1 MTQPTTARG
10 VGRAARRRSANRPQG
25 APTKAAPAATRTAR
39 GARGVSASEAQVQP
53 KASDSLPDVDELAA
67 YGADIDDLL
76 ASGMDDFIPV
86 PDVGDA
92 PAQNA
97 EAEVEAEE
105 EQPQAEN
112 VQARVAA
119 DEAAVASAD
128 NDRDTQRSVRENRE
142 RVAQTQQSESE
153 STDSQQNEDT
163 NTEKS
168 EESDGAKAKG
178 DENFNPMH
186 GTRWKNHFAE
196 TMSKKDKKALQ
207 RLSEDIENQRK
218 KYEKDQKDP
227 QNNIFAAA
235 GDNAARL
242 KRIHAQHRS
251 YKYAMVRSVVRP
263 LEQNVD
269 FNAVANVATTATVM
283 LLMSPQFRDG
293 VSNSIRNRANDFTKA
308 MRGSMSLAGKSK
320 NFFSSVAQRARGVKE
335 WHRKVSCFDKKLE
348 ASKTL
353 TDRVPMDVMDAA
365 DTVLG
370 VQDQAYTA
378 MRAGVG
384 DPKKISA
391 DAKGLIKD
399 LYSEFE
405 SDGTDTRQVNR
416 MVYTKIA
423 ERCKQDPAYAS
434 TFNQMA
440 FGAVRSSGE
449 KSASF
454 KEISSG
460 KFVDL
465 NKYTFDV
472 REPAELRDHARN
484 IGSTFA
490 SDMLRASTTSGDA
503 YETYVGYFAALE
515 DPAVLVGGDKYAES
529 GPHDVRHDAQR
540 RARGFYQSL
549 IDDGY
554 SQESATQ
561 AMSAGYRSALEHL
574 QEKFPQVMA
583 EVYEKGVDEVQQDV
597 TKFNEKL
604 NTQWPHSFP
613 ASKDIQALRQHVKTR
628 GETVRSVQQHNAQ
641 QKAQRQQVQREGGEQ
656 TAEAQGSHV
665 VARSQR
671 AGATRSLGDTMR
683 SSGATANE
691 ARRVRNSILTQGEA
705 MVDKADE
712 RSVSAENKD
721 RVREV
726 AETQRDVTTQPRGER
741 SIKDAEKTKSVR
753 EQVQVPPVTQTPAQ
767 RNQAESYNSDYS
779 RSANTGN
786 LDGLEIEVDYNDT
799 TTHEEEPRGTHG
811 KKQSASA
818 ARNRSMQR
826 IRSQREMITQEE
838 RGEENKGDEVEIEM

>member
-10 VGRAARRRSANRPQG
+10 VGRATRRRSANRPQG
-25 APTKAAPAATRTAR
+25 APTKAAPVATRTAR
-39 GARGVSASEAQVQP
+39 GARGVSASEAQTQP
-53 KASDSLPDVDELAA
+53 KASDSLPDVDELVA

-86 PDVGDA
+86 PDTDESASGA
-92 PAQNA
+92 
-97 EAEVEAEE
+97 EAEE
-105 EQPQAEN
+105 EEERPQAED

-119 DEAAVASAD
+119 DEAAAASASG
-128 NDRDTQRSVRENRE
+128 NHESQRRE
-142 RVAQTQQSESE
+142 REQVAQTQQSESE
-153 STDSQQNEDT
+153 SADTEQNEKAGT
-163 NTEKS
+163 
-168 EESDGAKAKG
+168 EESDGAGTAEDDK
-178 DENFNPMH
+178 DFNPMH
-186 GTRWKNHFAE
+186 GTRWKRHFAE

-218 KYEKDQKDP
+218 KYAKDQKDP
-227 QNNIFAAA
+227 KNNIFAAD

-293 VSNSIRNRANDFTKA
+293 VNNSIRGRANDFTKA

-335 WHRKVSCFDKKLE
+335 WHHKVNCFDKKLE

-484 IGSTFA
+484 IGTTFA
-490 SDMLRASTTSGDA
+490 SDMVRASATSGDV
-503 YETYVGYFAALE
+503 YDTYIGYFAALE

-529 GPHDVRHDAQR
+529 GPHDTRHDAQR

-554 SQESATQ
+554 SQENATE
-561 AMSAGYRSALEHL
+561 AMAAGYRSALDHL
-574 QEKFPQVMA
+574 QKEFPQVIA

-604 NTQWPHSFP
+604 NNEWSHSFP

-628 GETVRSVQQHNAQ
+628 NETVRSVQQHNTQQ
-641 QKAQRQQVQREGGEQ
+641 QKAQRQVQREGAERS
-656 TAEAQGSHV
+656 AEAQSSHV

-741 SIKDAEKTKSVR
+741 SIKDAEQAKSVR

-779 RSANTGN
+779 RSANAGN

-818 ARNRSMQR
+818 ARNRTMQR
-826 IRSQREMITQEE
+826 IRSQREMIAQEE
-838 RGEENKGDEVEIEM
+838 SKEENKGDEVEIEM

>member
-39 GARGVSASEAQVQP
+39 GARGVNASEAQVQP

-86 PDVGDA
+86 PDAGDES
-92 PAQNA
+92 AQSA
-97 EAEVEAEE
+97 EAEA
-105 EQPQAEN
+105 EQPQASDVE
-112 VQARVAA
+112 ARVAA
-119 DEAAVASAD
+119 DEAAVASAGGS
-128 NDRDTQRSVRENRE
+128 RGEQREQRRE
-142 RVAQTQQSESE
+142 REQVAQAEQAEAESAE
-153 STDSQQNEDT
+153 KPQNET
-163 NTEKS
+163 
-168 EESDGAKAKG
+168 AKAQESG
-178 DENFNPMH
+178 DTEQDEDDADFNPMH
-186 GTRWKNHFAE
+186 GTRWKRHFAE

-218 KYEKDQKDP
+218 KYAKDQKDP
-227 QNNIFAAA
+227 KNNIFAAD

-293 VSNSIRNRANDFTKA
+293 VNNSIRGRANDFTKA

-335 WHRKVSCFDKKLE
+335 WHHKVNCFDKKLE
-348 ASKTL
+348 ASQTL

-370 VQDQAYTA
+370 VQEQAYTA

-472 REPAELRDHARN
+472 REPAELRDHARS
-484 IGSTFA
+484 IGTTFA
-490 SDMLRASTTSGDA
+490 SDMLRASATSGDV
-503 YETYVGYFAALE
+503 YETYIGYFAALE

-529 GPHDVRHDAQR
+529 GPHDIRHDAQR

-554 SQESATQ
+554 SQESAIQ
-561 AMSAGYRSALEHL
+561 AMSAGYRTALEHL
-574 QEKFPQVMA
+574 QEKYPQVMA

-604 NTQWPHSFP
+604 NNEWPHSFP

-628 GETVRSVQQHNAQ
+628 NETVRSVQQHNAQ
-641 QKAQRQQVQREGGEQ
+641 QKVQRQVQREGGEQ
-656 TAEAQGSHV
+656 AAEAQGSHV

-671 AGATRSLGDTMR
+671 TGATRSLGDTMR
-683 SSGATANE
+683 NSGATAQE
-691 ARRVRNSILTQGEA
+691 AHRVRNSILTQGEA

-726 AETQRDVTTQPRGER
+726 AETQRDMTTQPRGER
-741 SIKDAEKTKSVR
+741 SIKDAEKAKSVR

-779 RSANTGN
+779 RSANAGN

-818 ARNRSMQR
+818 ARNRTMQR
-826 IRSQREMITQEE
+826 IRSQREMIAQEE
-838 RGEENKGDEVEIEM
+838 RGEENKGDEIEIEM

>member
-39 GARGVSASEAQVQP
+39 GARGVNASEAQAQP

-86 PDVGDA
+86 PDAGDES
-92 PAQNA
+92 AQSA
-97 EAEVEAEE
+97 EAEA
-105 EQPQAEN
+105 EQPQASDVE
-112 VQARVAA
+112 ARVAA
-119 DEAAVASAD
+119 DEAAVASAGGS
-128 NDRDTQRSVRENRE
+128 RGEQREQRRE
-142 RVAQTQQSESE
+142 REQVAQAEQAEAEAESAE
-153 STDSQQNEDT
+153 KPQNET
-163 NTEKS
+163 
-168 EESDGAKAKG
+168 AKAQESG
-178 DENFNPMH
+178 DTEQDEDDADFNPMH
-186 GTRWKNHFAE
+186 GTRWKRHFAE

-207 RLSEDIENQRK
+207 RLSEDIENQRE
-218 KYEKDQKDP
+218 KYAKDQKDP
-227 QNNIFAAA
+227 QNNIFAAD

-293 VSNSIRNRANDFTKA
+293 VNNSIRGRANDFTKA

-335 WHRKVSCFDKKLE
+335 WHHKVNCFDKKLE
-348 ASKTL
+348 ASQTL

-370 VQDQAYTA
+370 VQEQAYTA

-454 KEISSG
+454 KEVSSG

-472 REPAELRDHARN
+472 REPAELRDHARG
-484 IGSTFA
+484 IGTTFA
-490 SDMLRASTTSGDA
+490 SDMLRASATSGDV
-503 YETYVGYFAALE
+503 YDTYIGYFAALE

-529 GPHDVRHDAQR
+529 GPHDTRHDAQR

-554 SQESATQ
+554 SQESATE
-561 AMSAGYRSALEHL
+561 AMAAGYRSALDHL
-574 QEKFPQVMA
+574 QKEFPQVIA

-604 NTQWPHSFP
+604 NNEWPHSFP
-613 ASKDIQALRQHVKTR
+613 ASKDIQALRQHVKIR
-628 GETVRSVQQHNAQ
+628 NETVRSVQQHNVQ
-641 QKAQRQQVQREGGEQ
+641 QKAQQQQVQREGGEQ
-656 TAEAQGSHV
+656 AAEAQSSQV

-683 SSGATANE
+683 SGSATAE
-691 ARRVRNSILTQGEA
+691 QARRVRNSILTQGEA

-712 RSVSAENKD
+712 RSVNAENKD

-726 AETQRDVTTQPRGER
+726 AETQRDMTTQPRGER
-741 SIKDAEKTKSVR
+741 SIKDAEKAKSVR

-779 RSANTGN
+779 RSANAGN

-826 IRSQREMITQEE
+826 IRSQREMIVQEE

>member
-10 VGRAARRRSANRPQG
+10 VGRATRRRSANRPQG
-25 APTKAAPAATRTAR
+25 APTKAAPVATRTAR
-39 GARGVSASEAQVQP
+39 GARGVSASEAQTQP
-53 KASDSLPDVDELAA
+53 KASDSLSDVDELAA

-86 PDVGDA
+86 LDTDESASG
-92 PAQNA
+92 A
-97 EAEVEAEE
+97 EAEEG
-105 EQPQAEN
+105 EQPQAED

-119 DEAAVASAD
+119 DEAAAASA
-128 NDRDTQRSVRENRE
+128 SGNRE
-142 RVAQTQQSESE
+142 SQRREREQVAQTQQSESE
-153 STDSQQNEDT
+153 SADTEQN
-163 NTEKS
+163 KKAGA
-168 EESDGAKAKG
+168 EESDGAGTAEDDK
-178 DENFNPMH
+178 DFNPMH
-186 GTRWKNHFAE
+186 GTRWKRHFAE

-218 KYEKDQKDP
+218 KYAKDQKDP
-227 QNNIFAAA
+227 KNNIFAAD

-293 VSNSIRNRANDFTKA
+293 VNNSIRGRANDFTKA

-335 WHRKVSCFDKKLE
+335 WHHKVNCFDKKLE

-454 KEISSG
+454 KEVSSG

-484 IGSTFA
+484 IGTTFA
-490 SDMLRASTTSGDA
+490 SDMVRASATSGDV
-503 YETYVGYFAALE
+503 YDTYIGYFAALE

-529 GPHDVRHDAQR
+529 GPHDTRHDAQR

-554 SQESATQ
+554 SQENATE
-561 AMSAGYRSALEHL
+561 AMAAGYRSALDHL
-574 QEKFPQVMA
+574 QKEFPQVIA

-604 NTQWPHSFP
+604 NNEWSHSFP

-628 GETVRSVQQHNAQ
+628 NETVRSVQQHNAQ
-641 QKAQRQQVQREGGEQ
+641 HQKAQRQVQREGAEQ
-656 TAEAQGSHV
+656 SAEAQSSHV

-741 SIKDAEKTKSVR
+741 SIKDAEQAKSVR

-779 RSANTGN
+779 RSANAGN

-818 ARNRSMQR
+818 ARNRTMQR
-826 IRSQREMITQEE
+826 IRSQREMIAQ
-838 RGEENKGDEVEIEM
+838 EENKGDEVEIEM

>member
-10 VGRAARRRSANRPQG
+10 VGRATRRRSANRPQG

-53 KASDSLPDVDELAA
+53 QPSDSLPDVDELAA

-86 PDVGDA
+86 PDAGDES
-92 PAQNA
+92 AQSA
-97 EAEVEAEE
+97 EAEIEE

-112 VQARVAA
+112 VEARVAA
-119 DEAAVASAD
+119 DEAAAASVGD
-128 NDRDTQRSVRENRE
+128 NRDSQREQRRE
-142 RVAQTQQSESE
+142 REQVAQAEQAEAESAE
-153 STDSQQNEDT
+153 KPQNEA
-163 NTEKS
+163 
-168 EESDGAKAKG
+168 AKAQESG
-178 DENFNPMH
+178 DTEQDEDDADFNPMH
-186 GTRWKNHFAE
+186 GTRWKRHFAE

-227 QNNIFAAA
+227 KNNIFAAD

-293 VSNSIRNRANDFTKA
+293 VSNSIRGRANDFTKA
-308 MRGSMSLAGKSK
+308 MRSSMSLAGKSK

-335 WHRKVSCFDKKLE
+335 WHHKVNCFDKKLE

-454 KEISSG
+454 KEVSSG

-472 REPAELRDHARN
+472 REPAELRDHARG
-484 IGSTFA
+484 IGTTFA
-490 SDMLRASTTSGDA
+490 SDMLRASATSGDV
-503 YETYVGYFAALE
+503 YETYIGYFAALE
-515 DPAVLVGGDKYAES
+515 DPAVLVGGDKYAKS
-529 GPHDVRHDAQR
+529 GPHDTRHDAQR

-554 SQESATQ
+554 SQESATE
-561 AMSAGYRSALEHL
+561 AMAAGYRSALDHL
-574 QEKFPQVMA
+574 QKEFPQVIA

-604 NTQWPHSFP
+604 NNEWPHSFP

-628 GETVRSVQQHNAQ
+628 NETVRSVQQHNAQ
-641 QKAQRQQVQREGGEQ
+641 QQAQQQPQREGGGE
-656 TAEAQGSHV
+656 TAEVQGSQV

-683 SSGATANE
+683 SGSATAE
-691 ARRVRNSILTQGEA
+691 QARRVRNSILTQGEA

-741 SIKDAEKTKSVR
+741 SIKDAEKAKSVR
-753 EQVQVPPVTQTPAQ
+753 EQVQVPSVTQTPAQ

-779 RSANTGN
+779 RSANAGN

-799 TTHEEEPRGTHG
+799 TTHEEEPRGAHG

-826 IRSQREMITQEE
+826 IRSQREMIAQEE
-838 RGEENKGDEVEIEM
+838 RGEENKGDEIEIEM

>member
-10 VGRAARRRSANRPQG
+10 VGRATRRRSANRPQG
-25 APTKAAPAATRTAR
+25 APKKAALAATRTAR
-39 GARGVSASEAQVQP
+39 GARGVSASEAQAQP
-53 KASDSLPDVDELAA
+53 KASDGLPDVDELAA
-67 YGADIDDLL
+67 YGGDIDDLL

-86 PDVGDA
+86 PDADESA
-92 PAQNA
+92 PS
-97 EAEVEAEE
+97 AEVEAEE
-105 EQPQAEN
+105 ERPQAED

-119 DEAAVASAD
+119 DEAAAASAGD
-128 NDRDTQRSVRENRE
+128 NRE
-142 RVAQTQQSESE
+142 SQRREREQVAQAQQSESE
-153 STDSQQNEDT
+153 SADTEQNDAAEAAEDD
-163 NTEKS
+163 K
-168 EESDGAKAKG
+168 D
-178 DENFNPMH
+178 FNPMH
-186 GTRWKNHFAE
+186 GTRWKRHFAE

-218 KYEKDQKDP
+218 KYAKDQKDP
-227 QNNIFAAA
+227 KNNIFAAD

-293 VSNSIRNRANDFTKA
+293 VNNSIRGRANDFTKA

-335 WHRKVSCFDKKLE
+335 WHHKVNCFDKKLE
-348 ASKTL
+348 ASQTL

-370 VQDQAYTA
+370 VQEQAYTA

-449 KSASF
+449 KLASF
-454 KEISSG
+454 KEVSSG

-472 REPAELRDHARN
+472 REPAELRDHARG
-484 IGSTFA
+484 IGTTFA
-490 SDMLRASTTSGDA
+490 SDMLRASATSGDV
-503 YETYVGYFAALE
+503 YDTYIGYFAALE

-529 GPHDVRHDAQR
+529 GPHDTRHDAQR

-554 SQESATQ
+554 SQESATE
-561 AMSAGYRSALEHL
+561 AMVAGYRSALDHL
-574 QEKFPQVMA
+574 QKEFPQVIA

-604 NTQWPHSFP
+604 NNEWSHSFP

-628 GETVRSVQQHNAQ
+628 NETVRSVQQHNAQ
-641 QKAQRQQVQREGGEQ
+641 QKAQRQVQREGGEQ
-656 TAEAQGSHV
+656 AAEAQGSHV

-683 SSGATANE
+683 SGSATAE
-691 ARRVRNSILTQGEA
+691 QTRHVRNSILTQGEA
-705 MVDKADE
+705 MVDKTDE
-712 RSVSAENKD
+712 RTVSAENKD

-741 SIKDAEKTKSVR
+741 SIKDAEKAKSVR

-779 RSANTGN
+779 RSANAGN

-826 IRSQREMITQEE
+826 IRSQREMIAQEE
-838 RGEENKGDEVEIEM
+838 HGEENKGDEIEIEM

>member
-25 APTKAAPAATRTAR
+25 APKKAVPAATRTAR
-39 GARGVSASEAQVQP
+39 GARGVSASEAQAHP
-53 KASDSLPDVDELAA
+53 RPSDSLPDVDELAA
-67 YGADIDDLL
+67 YGADIDDLM

-86 PDVGDA
+86 PDAADES
-92 PAQNA
+92 AQSA
-97 EAEVEAEE
+97 EAEAEE
-105 EQPQAEN
+105 EQPQAED
-112 VQARVAA
+112 VEARVAA
-119 DEAAVASAD
+119 DEAAAASAGD
-128 NDRDTQRSVRENRE
+128 NRESQRSVRENHE
-142 RVAQTQQSESE
+142 RVAQTQASESE
-153 STDSQQNEDT
+153 STDSRQDGEAT
-163 NTEKS
+163 TEKS
-168 EESDGAKAKG
+168 EESDGAEAEDDK
-178 DENFNPMH
+178 NFNPMH

-196 TMSKKDKKALQ
+196 TMGKKDKKALQ
-207 RLSEDIENQRK
+207 KLSEDIENQRE
-218 KYEKDQKDP
+218 KYAKDQKDP

-293 VSNSIRNRANDFTKA
+293 VNNSIRGRANDFTKA

-335 WHRKVSCFDKKLE
+335 WHHKVNCFDKKLE

-454 KEISSG
+454 KEVSSG

-490 SDMLRASTTSGDA
+490 SDMLRASVTSGDV
-503 YETYVGYFAALE
+503 YETYVGYFTALE
-515 DPAVLVGGDKYAES
+515 DPAVLVSGDKYVES
-529 GPHDVRHDAQR
+529 GPHDIRHDAQR

-574 QEKFPQVMA
+574 QEKSPQVMA

-628 GETVRSVQQHNAQ
+628 NEAVRSVQQHNAQ
-641 QKAQRQQVQREGGEQ
+641 QKAQQQQVQRGGVEQ
-656 TAEAQGSHV
+656 TAETQSPTV

-683 SSGATANE
+683 SDSATAE
-691 ARRVRNSILTQGEA
+691 QAHRVRNSILTQGEA

-726 AETQRDVTTQPRGER
+726 AETQRDMTTQPRGER
-741 SIKDAEKTKSVR
+741 SIKDAEKAKSVR

-779 RSANTGN
+779 RSANAGN

-818 ARNRSMQR
+818 ARNRTMQR
-826 IRSQREMITQEE
+826 IRSQREMIAQEE

>member
-25 APTKAAPAATRTAR
+25 APKKAAPAATRTAR
-39 GARGVSASEAQVQP
+39 GARGVSASEAQAQP
-53 KASDSLPDVDELAA
+53 RPSDSLPDVDELAA
-67 YGADIDDLL
+67 YGADIDDLM

-86 PDVGDA
+86 PDAGDES
-92 PAQNA
+92 AQSA
-97 EAEVEAEE
+97 EAEA
-105 EQPQAEN
+105 EQPQASDVE
-112 VQARVAA
+112 ARVAA
-119 DEAAVASAD
+119 DEAAVASAGGS
-128 NDRDTQRSVRENRE
+128 RGEQREQRRE
-142 RVAQTQQSESE
+142 REQVAQAEQAEAESAE
-153 STDSQQNEDT
+153 KSQNET
-163 NTEKS
+163 
-168 EESDGAKAKG
+168 AKAQESG
-178 DENFNPMH
+178 DTEQDEDDADFNPMH
-186 GTRWKNHFAE
+186 GTRWKRHFAE

-218 KYEKDQKDP
+218 KYVKDQKDP
-227 QNNIFAAA
+227 KNNIFAAA

-293 VSNSIRNRANDFTKA
+293 VNNSIRGRANDFTKA

-335 WHRKVSCFDKKLE
+335 WHHKVNCFDKKLE

-454 KEISSG
+454 KEVSSG

-472 REPAELRDHARN
+472 REPAELRDHARG
-484 IGSTFA
+484 IGTTFA
-490 SDMLRASTTSGDA
+490 SDMVRASTTSGDV
-503 YETYVGYFAALE
+503 YDTYIGYFAALE

-529 GPHDVRHDAQR
+529 GPHDTRHDAQR

-554 SQESATQ
+554 SQESATE
-561 AMSAGYRSALEHL
+561 AMAAGYRSALDHL
-574 QEKFPQVMA
+574 QKEFPQVIA

-604 NTQWPHSFP
+604 NNEWSHSFP

-628 GETVRSVQQHNAQ
+628 NETVRSVQQHNAQ
-641 QKAQRQQVQREGGEQ
+641 QQAQQQSQREGAEQ
-656 TAEAQGSHV
+656 TTEAQGSHV

-671 AGATRSLGDTMR
+671 AGVTRSLGDTMR
-683 SSGATANE
+683 SSGATADE

-712 RSVSAENKD
+712 RSMSAENKD

-726 AETQRDVTTQPRGER
+726 AETQRDMTTQPRGER
-741 SIKDAEKTKSVR
+741 SIKDAEKAKSVR

-779 RSANTGN
+779 RSANAGN

-826 IRSQREMITQEE
+826 IRSQREMIAQEE

>member
-39 GARGVSASEAQVQP
+39 GARGVNASEAQAQP

-86 PDVGDA
+86 PDAGDES
-92 PAQNA
+92 AQSA
-97 EAEVEAEE
+97 EAEA
-105 EQPQAEN
+105 EQPQASDVE
-112 VQARVAA
+112 ARVAA
-119 DEAAVASAD
+119 DEAAVASAGGS
-128 NDRDTQRSVRENRE
+128 RGEQREQRRE
-142 RVAQTQQSESE
+142 REQVAQAEQAEAESAE
-153 STDSQQNEDT
+153 KPQNEI
-163 NTEKS
+163 
-168 EESDGAKAKG
+168 AKAQESG
-178 DENFNPMH
+178 DTEQDEDDADFNPMH
-186 GTRWKNHFAE
+186 GTRWKRHFAE

-207 RLSEDIENQRK
+207 RLSEDIENQRE
-218 KYEKDQKDP
+218 KYAKDQKDP

-293 VSNSIRNRANDFTKA
+293 VNNSIRNRANDFTKA

-335 WHRKVSCFDKKLE
+335 WHHKVNCFDKKLE

-454 KEISSG
+454 KEVSSG

-490 SDMLRASTTSGDA
+490 SDMLRASVTSGDV

-574 QEKFPQVMA
+574 QEKSPQVMA

-628 GETVRSVQQHNAQ
+628 NETVRSVQQHNAQ
-641 QKAQRQQVQREGGEQ
+641 QKAQQQQVQQRGGVEQ
-656 TAEAQGSHV
+656 AAETQSPTV

-712 RSVSAENKD
+712 RSISAENKD

-741 SIKDAEKTKSVR
+741 SIKDAEQAKSVR

-818 ARNRSMQR
+818 ARNRTMQR
-826 IRSQREMITQEE
+826 IRSQREMIAQEE

>member
-39 GARGVSASEAQVQP
+39 GARGVNASEAQAQLRP
-53 KASDSLPDVDELAA
+53 SDSLPDVDELAA

-86 PDVGDA
+86 PDAGDES
-92 PAQNA
+92 AQSA
-97 EAEVEAEE
+97 EAEAEA
-105 EQPQAEN
+105 EQPQASDVE
-112 VQARVAA
+112 ARVAA
-119 DEAAVASAD
+119 DEAVVASAGGS
-128 NDRDTQRSVRENRE
+128 RGEQREQRRE
-142 RVAQTQQSESE
+142 REQVAQAEQAEAESAE
-153 STDSQQNEDT
+153 KPQNETVKAQESGDT
-163 NTEKS
+163 EQ
-168 EESDGAKAKG
+168 
-178 DENFNPMH
+178 DEDDADFNPMH
-186 GTRWKNHFAE
+186 GTRWKRHFAE

-207 RLSEDIENQRK
+207 RLSEDIENQRE
-218 KYEKDQKDP
+218 KYVKDQKDP

-293 VSNSIRNRANDFTKA
+293 VNNSIRGRANDFTKA

-320 NFFSSVAQRARGVKE
+320 NFFSSVTQRARGVKE
-335 WHRKVSCFDKKLE
+335 WHHKVNCFDKKLE
-348 ASKTL
+348 ASQTL

-370 VQDQAYTA
+370 VQEQAYTA

-405 SDGTDTRQVNR
+405 SDGTDTRQVNS

-472 REPAELRDHARN
+472 REPAELRDHARS
-484 IGSTFA
+484 IGTTFA
-490 SDMLRASTTSGDA
+490 SDMVRASVTSGDA
-503 YETYVGYFAALE
+503 YETYIGYFAALE

-529 GPHDVRHDAQR
+529 GPHDTRHDAQR

-554 SQESATQ
+554 SQESATE
-561 AMSAGYRSALEHL
+561 AMAAGYRSALDHL
-574 QEKFPQVMA
+574 QKEFPQVIA

-604 NTQWPHSFP
+604 NNEWPHSFP

-628 GETVRSVQQHNAQ
+628 NETVRSVQQHNTQQQAQ
-641 QKAQRQQVQREGGEQ
+641 QQQMQREGGEQ
-656 TAEAQGSHV
+656 TAEAQSSQV

-671 AGATRSLGDTMR
+671 AGATRSLNDTMR
-683 SSGATANE
+683 SGSATADE

-721 RVREV
+721 RVHEV
-726 AETQRDVTTQPRGER
+726 ADTQRDVTTQSRGER
-741 SIKDAEKTKSVR
+741 SIKDAEQAKSVR

-779 RSANTGN
+779 RSANAGN

-826 IRSQREMITQEE
+826 IRSQREMIAQEE
-838 RGEENKGDEVEIEM
+838 SKEENKGDEIEIEM

>member
-10 VGRAARRRSANRPQG
+10 VGRATRRRSANRPQG
-25 APTKAAPAATRTAR
+25 APTKAAPTATRTAR
-39 GARGVSASEAQVQP
+39 GARGVNASEAQAQS

-86 PDVGDA
+86 PDAGDES
-92 PAQNA
+92 AQSA
-97 EAEVEAEE
+97 EAEAEAEDVE
-105 EQPQAEN
+105 
-112 VQARVAA
+112 ARVAA
-119 DEAAVASAD
+119 DEAAAASVGD
-128 NDRDTQRSVRENRE
+128 NRDSQRAAQERRTQ
-142 RVAQTQQSESE
+142 VAQAEQ
-153 STDSQQNEDT
+153 DVD
-163 NTEKS
+163 TEKS
-168 EESDGAKAKG
+168 EESDGAKAKD

-227 QNNIFAAA
+227 KNNIFAAA

-293 VSNSIRNRANDFTKA
+293 VNSSIRGRANDFTKT
-308 MRGSMSLAGKSK
+308 MRSSMSLAGKSK

-335 WHRKVSCFDKKLE
+335 WHHKVNCFDKKLE

-370 VQDQAYTA
+370 VQEQAYTA

-472 REPAELRDHARN
+472 REPAELRDHARG
-484 IGSTFA
+484 IGTTFA
-490 SDMLRASTTSGDA
+490 SDMVRASVTSGDV
-503 YETYVGYFAALE
+503 YETYIGYFAALE

-529 GPHDVRHDAQR
+529 GPHDIRHDAQR

-574 QEKFPQVMA
+574 QEKYPQVIA

-604 NTQWPHSFP
+604 NNEWSHSFP
-613 ASKDIQALRQHVKTR
+613 ASEDIQALRQHVKTR
-628 GETVRSVQQHNAQ
+628 NETVRSVQQHNTQQQAQ
-641 QKAQRQQVQREGGEQ
+641 QQSQRPGAEQ
-656 TAEAQGSHV
+656 TVQAQSSNV

-683 SSGATANE
+683 SGSATAE
-691 ARRVRNSILTQGEA
+691 QARHVRNSILTQGEA
-705 MVDKADE
+705 MVDKTDE
-712 RSVSAENKD
+712 RTVSAENKD

-726 AETQRDVTTQPRGER
+726 AETQHDMTTQPRGER
-741 SIKDAEKTKSVR
+741 SIKDAEQAKSVR

-779 RSANTGN
+779 RSANAGN

-818 ARNRSMQR
+818 ARNRTMQR
-826 IRSQREMITQEE
+826 IRSQREMIAQEE
-838 RGEENKGDEVEIEM
+838 SKEENKGDEIEIEM

>member
-39 GARGVSASEAQVQP
+39 GARGMSASEAQTQP
-53 KASDSLPDVDELAA
+53 KASDSLPDVDELAE

-76 ASGMDDFIPV
+76 AAGMDDFIPV
-86 PDVGDA
+86 SDAGDA
-92 PAQNA
+92 PAQSA
-97 EAEVEAEE
+97 EAEAEE
-105 EQPQAEN
+105 EQPQASDVE
-112 VQARVAA
+112 ARVAA
-119 DEAAVASAD
+119 DEAAVASAG
-128 NDRDTQRSVRENRE
+128 NDRESQRVAQERREQ
-142 RVAQTQQSESE
+142 VAQTQPSESE
-153 STDSQQNEDT
+153 STDSQQGEKPD
-163 NTEKS
+163 TEKS
-168 EESDGAKAKG
+168 EESDGAKAKD

-186 GTRWKNHFAE
+186 GTRWKRHFAE

-227 QNNIFAAA
+227 KNNIFAAA

-293 VSNSIRNRANDFTKA
+293 VSNSIRGRANDFTKT

-335 WHRKVSCFDKKLE
+335 WHHKVNCFDKKLE

-405 SDGTDTRQVNR
+405 ADGTDTRQVNR

-472 REPAELRDHARN
+472 REPAELRDHARG
-484 IGSTFA
+484 IGTTFA
-490 SDMLRASTTSGDA
+490 SDMVRASVTSGDA
-503 YETYVGYFAALE
+503 YETYIGYFAALE
-515 DPAVLVGGDKYAES
+515 DPAVLIGGDKYAES
-529 GPHDVRHDAQR
+529 GPHDTRHDAQR

-554 SQESATQ
+554 SQESATE
-561 AMSAGYRSALEHL
+561 AMAAGYRSALDHL
-574 QEKFPQVMA
+574 QKEFPQVIA

-604 NTQWPHSFP
+604 NNEWPHSFP

-628 GETVRSVQQHNAQ
+628 NEIVRSVQQHNTQPQAQ
-641 QKAQRQQVQREGGEQ
+641 QQVQQREGGEQ
-656 TAEAQGSHV
+656 AAEAQSSHV

-671 AGATRSLGDTMR
+671 AGATRSLGDTM
-683 SSGATANE
+683 STGSATAE
-691 ARRVRNSILTQGEA
+691 QARRVRNSILTQGEA

-721 RVREV
+721 RVREI
-726 AETQRDVTTQPRGER
+726 ADTQRDVTTQSRGER
-741 SIKDAEKTKSVR
+741 SIKDAEQAKSVR

-779 RSANTGN
+779 RSANAGN

-826 IRSQREMITQEE
+826 IRSQREMIAQEE
-838 RGEENKGDEVEIEM
+838 SKEENKGDEIEIEM

>member
-39 GARGVSASEAQVQP
+39 GARGVSASEAQAQP

-67 YGADIDDLL
+67 YGADIDDLM
-76 ASGMDDFIPV
+76 AAGMDDFIPV
-86 PDVGDA
+86 PDAGDES
-92 PAQNA
+92 AQSA
-97 EAEVEAEE
+97 EAEEE

-112 VQARVAA
+112 VEARVAA
-119 DEAAVASAD
+119 DEAAVASAG
-128 NDRDTQRSVRENRE
+128 NNRE
-142 RVAQTQQSESE
+142 SQRAAQERRTQVAQTQPSESE
-153 STDSQQNEDT
+153 STGAPQDEETD
-163 NTEKS
+163 TEKS
-168 EESDGAKAKG
+168 EESDGAKAEDDK
-178 DENFNPMH
+178 NFNPMH

-218 KYEKDQKDP
+218 KYAKDQKDP

-293 VSNSIRNRANDFTKA
+293 VNNSIRGRANDFTKA

-335 WHRKVSCFDKKLE
+335 WHHKVNCFDKKLE

-384 DPKKISA
+384 DPKKISV

-472 REPAELRDHARN
+472 REPAELRDHARS
-484 IGSTFA
+484 IGTTFA
-490 SDMLRASTTSGDA
+490 SDMVRASVTSGDA
-503 YETYVGYFAALE
+503 YETYIGYFAALE

-529 GPHDVRHDAQR
+529 GPHDIRHDAQR

-554 SQESATQ
+554 SQESATE
-561 AMSAGYRSALEHL
+561 AMAAGYRTALDHL
-574 QEKFPQVMA
+574 QKEFPQVIA

-604 NTQWPHSFP
+604 NNEWPHSFP

-628 GETVRSVQQHNAQ
+628 NETVRSVQQHNAQ
-641 QKAQRQQVQREGGEQ
+641 QQAQQQSQRPGAEQ
-656 TAEAQGSHV
+656 TVQAQGSHV

-683 SSGATANE
+683 SGSATAE
-691 ARRVRNSILTQGEA
+691 QAHRVRNSILTQGEA

-726 AETQRDVTTQPRGER
+726 VETQRDVTTQPRGER
-741 SIKDAEKTKSVR
+741 SIKDAEKAKSVR

-779 RSANTGN
+779 RSANAGN

-799 TTHEEEPRGTHG
+799 TTHEEEPRGAHG

-826 IRSQREMITQEE
+826 IRSQREMIAQEE
-838 RGEENKGDEVEIEM
+838 RGEENKGDEIEIEM

>member
-39 GARGVSASEAQVQP
+39 GARGMSASEAQAQP

-86 PDVGDA
+86 PDAGDA
-92 PAQNA
+92 PAQSA
-97 EAEVEAEE
+97 ETEAEE
-105 EQPQAEN
+105 EQPQASDVE
-112 VQARVAA
+112 ARVAE
-119 DEAAVASAD
+119 DEAAVASAGGS
-128 NDRDTQRSVRENRE
+128 RGEQREQRRE
-142 RVAQTQQSESE
+142 REQVAQAEQDESE
-153 STDSQQNEDT
+153 STGAPQDGEAD
-163 NTEKS
+163 TEKS
-168 EESDGAKAKG
+168 EESDGAKAKD

-207 RLSEDIENQRK
+207 RLSEDIENQRE
-218 KYEKDQKDP
+218 KYAKDQKDP
-227 QNNIFAAA
+227 KNNIFAAD

-293 VSNSIRNRANDFTKA
+293 VNNSIRNRANDFTKA

-320 NFFSSVAQRARGVKE
+320 NFFSSAMQRARGMKE
-335 WHRKVSCFDKKLE
+335 WHHKVNCFDKKLE

-370 VQDQAYTA
+370 VQEQAYTA

-472 REPAELRDHARN
+472 REPAELRDHARG
-484 IGSTFA
+484 IGTTFA
-490 SDMLRASTTSGDA
+490 SDMVRASVTSGDV
-503 YETYVGYFAALE
+503 YETYIGYFAALE
-515 DPAVLVGGDKYAES
+515 DPAVLIGGDKYAES
-529 GPHDVRHDAQR
+529 GPHDTRHDAQR

-554 SQESATQ
+554 SQESATE
-561 AMSAGYRSALEHL
+561 AMAAGYRTALDHL
-574 QEKFPQVMA
+574 QKEFPQVIA

-604 NTQWPHSFP
+604 NSQWSHSFP

-628 GETVRSVQQHNAQ
+628 NETVRSVQQHNAQ
-641 QKAQRQQVQREGGEQ
+641 QQAQQQQVQREGGEQ
-656 TAEAQGSHV
+656 TAEAQSSQV

-683 SSGATANE
+683 SGSATAE
-691 ARRVRNSILTQGEA
+691 QARRVRNSILTQGEA

-712 RSVSAENKD
+712 RTVSAENKD

-726 AETQRDVTTQPRGER
+726 AETQRDMTTQPHGER
-741 SIKDAEKTKSVR
+741 SIKDAEQAKSVR

-779 RSANTGN
+779 RSANAGN

-826 IRSQREMITQEE
+826 IRSQREMIAQEE
-838 RGEENKGDEVEIEM
+838 SKEENKGDEIEIEM

>member
-39 GARGVSASEAQVQP
+39 GARGMSASEAQAQP

-67 YGADIDDLL
+67 YGADIDDLM

-86 PDVGDA
+86 PDAGDA
-92 PAQNA
+92 PAQSA
-97 EAEVEAEE
+97 ETEAEE
-105 EQPQAEN
+105 EQPQASDVE
-112 VQARVAA
+112 ARVAA
-119 DEAAVASAD
+119 DEAAVASAGD
-128 NDRDTQRSVRENRE
+128 NRDNQRATQE
-142 RVAQTQQSESE
+142 RRTQVVQAEQDESE
-153 STDSQQNEDT
+153 STGAPQDGEAD
-163 NTEKS
+163 TEKS
-168 EESDGAKAKG
+168 EESDGAKAKD

-207 RLSEDIENQRK
+207 RLSEDIENQRE
-218 KYEKDQKDP
+218 KYVKDQKDP
-227 QNNIFAAA
+227 KNNIFAAD

-293 VSNSIRNRANDFTKA
+293 VNNSIRGRANDFTKA

-335 WHRKVSCFDKKLE
+335 WHHKVNCFDKKLE

-484 IGSTFA
+484 IGTTFA
-490 SDMLRASTTSGDA
+490 SDMVRASVTSGDA
-503 YETYVGYFAALE
+503 YETYIGYFAALE
-515 DPAVLVGGDKYAES
+515 DPAVLIGGDKYAES
-529 GPHDVRHDAQR
+529 GPHDTRHDAQR

-554 SQESATQ
+554 SQESATE
-561 AMSAGYRSALEHL
+561 AMAAGYRSALDHL
-574 QEKFPQVMA
+574 QKEFPQVIA

-604 NTQWPHSFP
+604 NNEWPHSFP

-628 GETVRSVQQHNAQ
+628 NETVRSVQQHNTQQQAQ
-641 QKAQRQQVQREGGEQ
+641 QQSQRPGAEQ
-656 TAEAQGSHV
+656 TVQAQGSSV

-683 SSGATANE
+683 SGSATAE
-691 ARRVRNSILTQGEA
+691 QARHVRNSILTQGEA
-705 MVDKADE
+705 MVDKTDE
-712 RSVSAENKD
+712 RTVSAENKD

-726 AETQRDVTTQPRGER
+726 AETQHDMTTQPRGER
-741 SIKDAEKTKSVR
+741 SIKDAEQAKSVR

-779 RSANTGN
+779 RSANAGN

-826 IRSQREMITQEE
+826 IRSQREMIAQEE
-838 RGEENKGDEVEIEM
+838 SKEENKGDEIEIEM

>member
-39 GARGVSASEAQVQP
+39 GARGVSASEAQAQP
-53 KASDSLPDVDELAA
+53 RPSDSLPDVDELAA
-67 YGADIDDLL
+67 YGADIDDLM

-86 PDVGDA
+86 PDAADEF
-92 PAQNA
+92 AQSA
-97 EAEVEAEE
+97 EAEAEE
-105 EQPQAEN
+105 EQPQAED
-112 VQARVAA
+112 VEARVAA
-119 DEAAVASAD
+119 DEAAVASAGD
-128 NDRDTQRSVRENRE
+128 NRESQRSVRENRE
-142 RVAQTQQSESE
+142 RVAQTQASESE
-153 STDSQQNEDT
+153 STDSRQDGEAT
-163 NTEKS
+163 TEKS
-168 EESDGAKAKG
+168 EESDGAEAEG
-178 DENFNPMH
+178 DKNFNPMH

-227 QNNIFAAA
+227 QNNIFVAA

-293 VSNSIRNRANDFTKA
+293 VNNSIRGRANDFTKA

-335 WHRKVSCFDKKLE
+335 WHHKVNCFDKKLE

-454 KEISSG
+454 KEVSSG

-490 SDMLRASTTSGDA
+490 SDMLRASVTSGDV

-574 QEKFPQVMA
+574 QEKSPQVMA

-628 GETVRSVQQHNAQ
+628 NETVRSVQQHNAQ
-641 QKAQRQQVQREGGEQ
+641 QKAQQQQVRQRGGVEQ
-656 TAEAQGSHV
+656 AAETQSPTV

-712 RSVSAENKD
+712 RSISAENKD

-741 SIKDAEKTKSVR
+741 SIKDAEQAKSVR
-753 EQVQVPPVTQTPAQ
+753 EQIQVPPVTQTPAQ

-818 ARNRSMQR
+818 ARNRTMQR
-826 IRSQREMITQEE
+826 IRSQREMIAQEE
-838 RGEENKGDEVEIEM
+838 RGEENKGDEIEIEM

>member
-39 GARGVSASEAQVQP
+39 GARGVNASEAQAQP
-53 KASDSLPDVDELAA
+53 QPSDSLPDVDELAA

-86 PDVGDA
+86 PDAGDES
-92 PAQNA
+92 AQSA
-97 EAEVEAEE
+97 EAEA
-105 EQPQAEN
+105 EQPQASDVE
-112 VQARVAA
+112 ARVAA
-119 DEAAVASAD
+119 DEAAVASAGGS
-128 NDRDTQRSVRENRE
+128 RGEQREQRRE
-142 RVAQTQQSESE
+142 REQVAQAEQAEAESAE
-153 STDSQQNEDT
+153 KPQNET
-163 NTEKS
+163 
-168 EESDGAKAKG
+168 AKAQESG
-178 DENFNPMH
+178 DAEQDEDDADFNPMH
-186 GTRWKNHFAE
+186 GTRWKRHFAE

-207 RLSEDIENQRK
+207 RLSEDIENQRE
-218 KYEKDQKDP
+218 KYAKDQKDQ

-293 VSNSIRNRANDFTKA
+293 VNNSIRGRANDFTKA

-335 WHRKVSCFDKKLE
+335 WHHKVNCFDKKLE
-348 ASKTL
+348 ASQTL

-370 VQDQAYTA
+370 VQEQAYTA

-484 IGSTFA
+484 IGTTFA
-490 SDMLRASTTSGDA
+490 SDMVRASATSGDV
-503 YETYVGYFAALE
+503 YDTYIGYFAALE

-529 GPHDVRHDAQR
+529 GPHDTRHDAQR

-554 SQESATQ
+554 SQESATE
-561 AMSAGYRSALEHL
+561 AMAAGYRSALDHL
-574 QEKFPQVMA
+574 QKEFPQVIA

-604 NTQWPHSFP
+604 NNEWPHSFP

-628 GETVRSVQQHNAQ
+628 NETVRSVQQHNAQ
-641 QKAQRQQVQREGGEQ
+641 QKAQRQAQQREGGEQ
-656 TAEAQGSHV
+656 TAEAQGSRV

-683 SSGATANE
+683 SGSATAE
-691 ARRVRNSILTQGEA
+691 QAHRVRNSILTQGEA

-726 AETQRDVTTQPRGER
+726 AETQRDMTTQPRGER
-741 SIKDAEKTKSVR
+741 SIKDAEQAKSVR

-779 RSANTGN
+779 RSANAGN

-826 IRSQREMITQEE
+826 IRSQREMIAQEE
-838 RGEENKGDEVEIEM
+838 SKEENKGDEIEIEM

>member
-1 MTQPTTARG
+1 MAQPTTARG
-10 VGRAARRRSANRPQG
+10 VGRATRRRSANRPQG
-25 APTKAAPAATRTAR
+25 APTKAQTATSRTAR
-39 GARGVSASEAQVQP
+39 GARGVSASKAQTAPQ
-53 KASDSLPDVDELAA
+53 ASDNLPDADELAA
-67 YGADIDDLL
+67 FGADVDDLI
-76 ASGMDDFIPV
+76 AAGMDDFIPA
-86 PDVGDA
+86 PDNADEPAESA
-92 PAQNA
+92 PRVEAETEAKNTQPTAAEVEQRVAEDEAASAQARSNQASAANRESESATQQQEEEKVA
-97 EAEVEAEE
+97 EAEKPDTAE
-105 EQPQAEN
+105 
-112 VQARVAA
+112 
-119 DEAAVASAD
+119 SAQG
-128 NDRDTQRSVRENRE
+128 T
-142 RVAQTQQSESE
+142 
-153 STDSQQNEDT
+153 
-163 NTEKS
+163 
-168 EESDGAKAKG
+168 KAN
-178 DENFNPMH
+178 ENFNPMH
-186 GTRWKNHFAE
+186 GERWKKYFDKS
-196 TMSKKDKKALQ
+196 MSRKDKKALQ

-218 KYEKDQKDP
+218 KYTEDQKDP
-227 QNNIFAAA
+227 KNNIFAAS
-235 GDNAARL
+235 GDNASRM
-242 KRIHAQHRS
+242 KRIHAQHRN
-251 YKYAMVRSVVRP
+251 YKYSMVRSVVRP

-293 VSNSIRNRANDFTKA
+293 VSNSIRSRAGDFTTK
-308 MRGSMSLAGKSK
+308 MRESMSLAGKSK
-320 NFFSSVAQRARGVKE
+320 NFFSSVAQRARGIKE
-335 WHRKVSCFDKKLE
+335 WKRKVDCFDKKLA
-348 ASKTL
+348 ASITL

-370 VQDQAYTA
+370 VQEQAYTA

-391 DAKGLIKD
+391 DAKGLIKN

-423 ERCKQDPAYAS
+423 KRCKHDPAYAS

-440 FGAVRSSGE
+440 FGAVRSQGE

-472 REPAELRDHARN
+472 REPADLRDHARN
-484 IGSTFA
+484 IGTTFA
-490 SDMLRASTTSGDA
+490 SDMVRASATPGEA
-503 YETYVGYFAALE
+503 YDTYIGYFAALE

-529 GPHDVRHDAQR
+529 GPHDTRHDAQR

-554 SQESATQ
+554 TQEAATQ
-561 AMSAGYRSALEHL
+561 AVSAGYRSAMEHL
-574 QEKFPQVMA
+574 QEKYPQVIA
-583 EVYEKGVDEVQQDV
+583 EVYEKGVDGVQQDV
-597 TKFNEKL
+597 TEFNEKL
-604 NTQWPHSFP
+604 NAQWSHSFP
-613 ASKDIQALRQHVKTR
+613 ASKDIAELRQHVKTR
-628 GETVRSVQQHNAQ
+628 NETVRSMQQQNQQNLQQH
-641 QKAQRQQVQREGGEQ
+641 VEREGVDKS
-656 TAEAQGSHV
+656 TAREAQGSSV

-683 SSGATANE
+683 GGSATADE

-705 MVDKADE
+705 LVDKTDE
-712 RSVSAENKD
+712 RSTSADDKD

-726 AETQRDVTTQPRGER
+726 TETQRDLTTQPRGER
-741 SIKDAEKTKSVR
+741 SIKDAEQAKSVR
-753 EQVQVPPVTQTPAQ
+753 EQVQVPTATQTPAQ

-779 RSANTGN
+779 RSANAGN

-826 IRSQREMITQEE
+826 IRSQREMIAQEE
-838 RGEENKGDEVEIEM
+838 QGREDKGDEVEIEM

>member
-10 VGRAARRRSANRPQG
+10 VGRATRRRSANRPQG

-53 KASDSLPDVDELAA
+53 QPSDSLPDVDELAA

-86 PDVGDA
+86 PDADESA
-92 PAQNA
+92 PGA
-97 EAEVEAEE
+97 EAEAEE
-105 EQPQAEN
+105 EQPQASDVE
-112 VQARVAA
+112 ARVAA
-119 DEAAVASAD
+119 DEAAAASVGD
-128 NDRDTQRSVRENRE
+128 NRGSQREQRRE
-142 RVAQTQQSESE
+142 REQVAQAEQAEAESAE
-153 STDSQQNEDT
+153 KPQNET
-163 NTEKS
+163 
-168 EESDGAKAKG
+168 AKAQESG
-178 DENFNPMH
+178 DTGQDEDDADFNPMH
-186 GTRWKNHFAE
+186 GTRWKRHFAE

-207 RLSEDIENQRK
+207 RLSEDIENQRE
-218 KYEKDQKDP
+218 KYAKDQKDP
-227 QNNIFAAA
+227 KNNIFAAD

-242 KRIHAQHRS
+242 KRIHAQHRN

-293 VSNSIRNRANDFTKA
+293 VSNSIRGRANDFTKA
-308 MRGSMSLAGKSK
+308 MRSSMSLAGKSK

-335 WHRKVSCFDKKLE
+335 WHHKVGCFDKKLE

-454 KEISSG
+454 KEVSSG

-472 REPAELRDHARN
+472 REPAELRDHARS
-484 IGSTFA
+484 IGTTFA
-490 SDMLRASTTSGDA
+490 SDMLRASATSGDV
-503 YETYVGYFAALE
+503 YETYIGYFAALE
-515 DPAVLVGGDKYAES
+515 DPAVLIGGDKYAES
-529 GPHDVRHDAQR
+529 GPHDTRHDAQR

-554 SQESATQ
+554 SQESATE
-561 AMSAGYRSALEHL
+561 AMAAGYRSALDHL
-574 QEKFPQVMA
+574 QKEFPQVIA

-597 TKFNEKL
+597 TQFNKKL
-604 NTQWPHSFP
+604 NNEWPHSFP

-628 GETVRSVQQHNAQ
+628 NETVCSVQQHNAQ
-641 QKAQRQQVQREGGEQ
+641 QKAQQQPQREGGGEA
-656 TAEAQGSHV
+656 AEAQSSHV

-683 SSGATANE
+683 SGSATAE
-691 ARRVRNSILTQGEA
+691 QARRVRNSILTQGEA

-726 AETQRDVTTQPRGER
+726 AETQRDVTTRPRGER
-741 SIKDAEKTKSVR
+741 SIKDAEKAKSVR

-767 RNQAESYNSDYS
+767 RNQAESYNSDYA
-779 RSANTGN
+779 RSANAGN
-786 LDGLEIEVDYNDT
+786 LDGLEINVDYNDT
-799 TTHEEEPRGTHG
+799 TTHEEEPRGAHG

-826 IRSQREMITQEE
+826 IRSQREMIAQEE
-838 RGEENKGDEVEIEM
+838 RGEENKGDEIEIEM